1 MDMRHGTTHG
11 QMQRLTVLGAVVKCR
26 RAWLDVHY
34 WVADWRGQVVAG
46 MQEEE
51 VHPDS
56 LVLVI
61 TIGKC

>member
-1 MDMRHGTTHG
+1 MDIRHGTTHG
-11 QMQRLTVLGAVVKCR
+11 QMQMLTVL
-26 RAWLDVHY
+26 WLDVHY
-34 WVADWRGQVVAG
+34 WEADWRGQVAG